1 MSLAGGTL
9 QAAAG
14 FSSTKGFTSNFYGS
28 INTNGFNVAFSGS
41 NAGRIYKTGSGTLT
55 LSNPTV
61 GNIYIYGG
69 TLDLPNAASGNLT
82 PALSYAATTIV
93 ASGTLTSVLLGATLD
108 LVDSTTGRLVV
119 EDPLEPDGSGSVI
132 DFGVGSDSD
141 LLTLNGSLS
150 SIAVDSFMFNF
161 TNFGG
166 AQTGVNYPLIDL
178 PTNFIAPSTNLFAF
192 DSAPGWAGTFSTTA
206 NTVSVNFTSVP
217 AAVPEPGTLA
227 LLAVATAAIIPRLR
241 RSKRNSRDRQSPD
254 WHSSNPA

>member
-1 MSLAGGTL
+1 
-9 QAAAG
+9 
-14 FSSTKGFTSNFYGS
+14 
-28 INTNGFNVAFSGS
+28 
-41 NAGRIYKTGSGTLT
+41 
-55 LSNPTV
+55 
-61 GNIYIYGG
+61 
-69 TLDLPNAASGNLT
+69 
-82 PALSYAATTIV
+82 
-93 ASGTLTSVLLGATLD
+93 
-108 LVDSTTGRLVV
+108 VV